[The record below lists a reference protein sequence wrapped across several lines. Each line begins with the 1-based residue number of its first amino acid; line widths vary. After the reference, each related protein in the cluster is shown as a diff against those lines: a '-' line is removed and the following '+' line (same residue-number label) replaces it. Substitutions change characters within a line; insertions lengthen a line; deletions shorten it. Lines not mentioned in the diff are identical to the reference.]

1 MTVSVLKPGAY
12 SSFQDL
18 GRTGAQHLGFPVSGA
33 MDTWSHRIANRV
45 LGNADYVATL
55 EITLTGPTLRFDCDA
70 LIAWCGADL
79 SPLIVGND
87 PNASTEANEVSDRS
101 EVPDVPDA
109 TDAPAASGSPVASGP
124 SATARLRLTGSDR
137 AVPAAT
143 PVLMRAGE
151 TLRFGKRQ
159 AGLRVYL
166 AVRGGFSLTPFLA
179 SCSTWARAGLGG
191 HRGRPLVRG
200 DVFGL
205 SLAPAPAAA
214 AAAVAAHPVTRPDSY
229 DERSRAARSLA
240 DIDNARFGAP
250 IRVLRGREYALFDA
264 ASQRALIEQP
274 YRIGAQ
280 SDRMGLRLA
289 GRALE
294 RAVQGELL
302 SEAVGFGTMQVP
314 PDGQPIVLM
323 AERQTTGGY
332 PKIAQ
337 VASVDL
343 SRLAQYAPGEVL
355 RFEWIGLADAQALLL
370 ARLRELDRLLP
381 TANDSGASG

>member
-1 MTVSVLKPGAY
+1 MTITVLKPGAY

-33 MDTWSHRIANRV
+33 MDSWSHRIANRV
-45 LGNADYVATL
+45 LGNPDQLGTL
-55 EITLTGPTLRFDCDA
+55 EITLTGPTLRFGRDA
-70 LIAWCGADL
+70 LVAWCGADL
-79 SPLIVGND
+79 SPILGRD
-87 PNASTEANEVSDRS
+87 DAN
-101 EVPDVPDA
+101 
-109 TDAPAASGSPVASGP
+109 T
-124 SATARLRLTGSDR
+124 ATASSGL
-137 AVPAAT
+137 PAGT
-143 PVLMRAGE
+143 PVLVHAGE
-151 TLRFGKRQ
+151 TLRFGRRR
-159 AGLRVYL
+159 AGLRAYL
-166 AVRGGFSLTPFLA
+166 AVRGGFALAPFLG

-191 HRGRPLVRG
+191 HQGRPLAKG
-200 DVFGL
+200 DVL
-205 SLAPAPAAA
+205 DLAQAPATMADAGSG
-214 AAAVAAHPVTRPDSY
+214 PDFREG
-229 DERSRAARSLA
+229 DLDQCIRSARFLA

-250 IRVLRGREYALFDA
+250 IRVLRGREHALFDA

-280 SDRMGLRLA
+280 SDRMGLRLS

-294 RAVQGELL
+294 RSVKGDLL
-302 SEAVGFGTMQVP
+302 SEAVSFGTIQVP

-343 SRLAQYAPGEVL
+343 PRLAQYAPGEVL
-355 RFEWIGLADAQALLL
+355 RFEWIGLAEAQALLL

-381 TANDSGASG
+381 SERNEGASR